1 MTTTDTIEATAA
13 PATAIAEY
21 SPTAAA
27 LADLRQRYAN
37 VVWDVTTTKGDKEA
51 RAARRELVSLRTSL
65 EEKRKELKAPAL
77 ERSRLID
84 DEAKAIKAAIL
95 ELEDPIDQ
103 LITAEEQRR
112 ERERAERRATE
123 EARVDGIQRK
133 IAAFGSY
140 AIRAMGEPSAAIEDL
155 IRELVGKEPDE
166 ATYQEFHGRA
176 AAAHSA
182 ALAGLRLMLERT
194 VQQEADRAA
203 EAQRQAEEAARLAE
217 ERARLEAE
225 RLAEEQRRAEQAQK
239 EAAERAERE
248 RQEAEA
254 RRHREEAEQREQAR
268 VNAIRRRFDD
278 IRAIVQRAVGQPL
291 SRLHQAHDELVAMQ
305 ATEDVYAEFLPE
317 AIETI
322 AGSKAAVRQMID
334 AAEAAA
340 REAAELRRRE
350 ERLAEERAA
359 LERQRQEQ
367 EAAERRRQEEA
378 EAQARAEREAAEQRE
393 REAQAERDRLAAI
406 EAARLDRLHAAAPAL
421 LGACRTTVLMLKQ
434 LGGMLPGTK
443 EVIDSVVE
451 GCEAAI
457 SQATED

>member
-1 MTTTDTIEATAA
+1 MTTDTIEATAA

-84 DEAKAIKAAIL
+84 DEAKSIKAAIL

-140 AIRAMGEPSAAIEDL
+140 AIRPMGEPSAAIEEL

-182 ALAGLRLMLERT
+182 ALAGLR
-194 VQQEADRAA
+194 Q
-203 EAQRQAEEAARLAE
+203 AARLAE

-305 ATEDVYAEFLPE
+305 ATEDVYAEFPPE

>member
-1 MTTTDTIEATAA
+1 MTTDTIEATAA

-77 ERSRLID
+77 ERLRLID

-123 EARVDGIQRK
+123 EARVDGIIQRK

-182 ALAGLRLMLERT
+182 ALAGLR
-194 VQQEADRAA
+194 Q
-203 EAQRQAEEAARLAE
+203 AARLAE

>member
-1 MTTTDTIEATAA
+1 MTTDTIEATAA

-182 ALAGLRLMLERT
+182 ALAGLR
-194 VQQEADRAA
+194 Q
-203 EAQRQAEEAARLAE
+203 AARLAE